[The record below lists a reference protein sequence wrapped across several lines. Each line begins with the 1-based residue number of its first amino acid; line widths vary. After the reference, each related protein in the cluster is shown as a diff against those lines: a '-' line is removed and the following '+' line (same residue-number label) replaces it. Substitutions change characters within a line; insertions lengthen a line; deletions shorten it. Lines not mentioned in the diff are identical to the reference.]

1 MPKRRIGALAA
12 AGVIAALAVGNLLAS
27 SSGSKLKH
35 VSKFSPTS
43 VLAQTGKS
51 ADTAGEGPN
60 GGYEAYLAASR
71 TYPPKVI
78 PPQVA
83 QRAEVAFEAL
93 AKRDAVSGDPGA
105 AGRQWQHY
113 GPKRTAPQP
122 GVLAFSGATNQ
133 TASRITAL
141 VVSPKCTAK
150 TCVVWA
156 GAAGG
161 GVWKTD
167 FATAGD
173 PQWNQIGPDLLEQN
187 SVGSLTI
194 DPTDASGQTLY
205 LGTGE
210 GNRCSSGCEAGV
222 GIYKSTNGGS
232 TWTKLSDTCVS
243 NASYACATPGKDAF
257 LGRGINAVVIDP
269 TNKNHIYVGSALGI
283 PGLAHVIGNGAGSR
297 AEPGANAPGLY
308 ESTDGGATFQ
318 EVWNANDP
326 NTFGVT
332 QVLLDPTDP
341 HVVYATAYD
350 QGLWRR
356 DAGAPSTGFVQIFKP
371 QFASGGNDR
380 TSIALA
386 TKNGHTRIY
395 LGDGTNNGNG
405 VGAAN
410 AANFWRTDMG
420 DQPSAALLAS
430 QAAGHKPPPGTHH
443 FPTPQT

>member
-1 MPKRRIGALAA
+1 MPKRRIGVLAA

-27 SSGSKLKH
+27 SSGSKLKP
-35 VSKFSPTS
+35 VSKSSPTS
-43 VLAQTGKS
+43 VLAQTGKP
-51 ADTAGEGPN
+51 ADTAGEGPT

-71 TYPPKVI
+71 TYPANVI
-78 PPQVA
+78 PPQVT
-83 QRAEVAFEAL
+83 QRAEVAFDAL
-93 AKRDAVSGDPGA
+93 AKRDAAAGDPGA
-105 AGRQWQHY
+105 AGRQWQQY
-113 GPKRTAPQP
+113 GPKRSATQP
-122 GVLAFSGATNQ
+122 GVTAFSGATNQ
-133 TASRITAL
+133 TASRITAI

-173 PQWNQIGPDLLEQN
+173 PQWNQIGPEQLEQN
-187 SVGSLTI
+187 SVGSLVL

-243 NASYACATPGKDAF
+243 NATYACATPGKDAF

-269 TNKNHIYVGSALGI
+269 TDHNHIFVGSALGI
-283 PGLAHVIGNGAGSR
+283 RGLGHTIGIGQGTR
-297 AEPGANAPGLY
+297 IEPGANNVGIY
-308 ESTDGGATFQ
+308 ESTDGGATFTQ
-318 EVWNANDP
+318 VWNANDP
-326 NTFGVT
+326 NSFGVT

-356 DAGAPSTGFVQIFKP
+356 DAGAAQTAFTQVFKP
-371 QFASGGNDR
+371 QFPNLGNDR
-380 TSIALA
+380 TAIALT

-395 LGDGTNNGNG
+395 LGDGTNN
-405 VGAAN
+405 
-410 AANFWRTDMG
+410 
-420 DQPSAALLAS
+420 
-430 QAAGHKPPPGTHH
+430 
-443 FPTPQT
+443 